1 MKYSLIIIFLLFA
14 QYIRAQKTLQVHE
27 HKVTHIISKQ
37 KISYLQ
43 VGSHEL
49 IMAEIVKE
57 HPNLLRVKALKEFE
71 GESTLSFVS
80 EGKLYSLTLSYGEGG
95 KNSWLLEEFTSLP
108 ADLLITKSLSKSEL
122 EKVCMKLLGQK
133 KQGVGAKISKHGLQL
148 QLKNIAFKKDLIFVQ
163 MELKNTSKME
173 IELEGFQWWMKDKKE
188 LKASNHQEYQIHP
201 RYRYFELKSIP
212 GKSVRK
218 EIFVLPRF
226 RIPEK
231 KILQIQVLEKA
242 LGNTGRKINLELKP
256 SDLKNPI
263 RL

>member
-27 HKVTHIISKQ
+27 NKVTHIISKQ

-71 GESTLSFVS
+71 GESTLSLVA
-80 EGKLYSLTLSYGEGG
+80 EGKLYSLSLSYGVEG
-95 KNSWLLEEFTSLP
+95 KNSYLLEEFTFQP
-108 ADLLITKSLSKSEL
+108 ADLLLSQSLRKSEM
-122 EKVCMKLLGQK
+122 EMACMKLLGQK
-133 KQGVGAKISKHGLQL
+133 KTGAGARISKQGLQL
-148 QLKNIAFKKDLIFVQ
+148 HFKNIAFKEDLIFVLL
-163 MELKNTSKME
+163 ELKNANQME
-173 IELEGFQWWMKDKKE
+173 IELEGYRWWIKDKKQ

-201 RYRYFELKSIP
+201 QYRYFELKSIP
-212 GKSVRK
+212 GKSSRK
-218 EIFVLPRF
+218 EIFVFPRF
-226 RIPEK
+226 RIPEQ
-231 KILQIQVLEKA
+231 KILQIQMLEKA
-242 LGNTGRKINLELKP
+242 MGNTGRRISLELKA

-263 RL
+263 QL